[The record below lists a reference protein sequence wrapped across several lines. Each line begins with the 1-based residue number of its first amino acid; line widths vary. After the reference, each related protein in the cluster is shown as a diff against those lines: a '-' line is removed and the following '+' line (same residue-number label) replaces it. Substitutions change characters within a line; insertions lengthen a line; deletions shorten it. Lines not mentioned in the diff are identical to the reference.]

1 MKEKIYIGEKLSEV
15 IPANSTLKVGN
26 STQTLYEYSN
36 TSEVQSTQSIDTSTW
51 AEGTYAYVLNNN
63 GTITINNITVID
75 PMKSADELSY
85 AKMMVKEIDSIIENR
100 AKNATTQITI
110 NNKTIVNDS
119 IDSLYKLRALF
130 VERINRLQK
139 KNSSGVFKSIT
150 VMKTGKTGM

>member
-1 MKEKIYIGEKLSEV
+1 MKETIYIGETIIEA
-15 IPANSTLKVGN
+15 IPASSTLKIGN
-26 STQTLYEYSN
+26 SNQTLYEYSN
-36 TSEVQSTQSIDTSTW
+36 TEDIQTTQTIDTSTW
-51 AEGTYAYVLNNN
+51 EEGTFAYVLNNN

-130 VERINRLQK
+130 IERINRLQK
-139 KNSSGVFKSIT
+139 KNSAGIFKSIT
-150 VMKTGKTGM
+150 ILKKGRN

>member
-1 MKEKIYIGEKLSEV
+1 MKETIYIGETIIEA
-15 IPANSTLKVGN
+15 IPASSTLKIGN

-36 TSEVQSTQSIDTSTW
+36 TSDIQTTQSIDTSTW
-51 AEGTYAYVLNNN
+51 TEGTYAYVLNNN

-85 AKMMVKEIDSIIENR
+85 AKTMVKEIDSIIENR

-139 KNSSGVFKSIT
+139 KNSSGIFKSIT
-150 VMKTGKTGM
+150 IMKKGRN

>member
-1 MKEKIYIGEKLSEV
+1 MKETIYIGGTIIEA
-15 IPANSTLKVGN
+15 IPASSTLKIGN

-36 TSEVQSTQSIDTSTW
+36 TSDIQTTQSIDTSTW
-51 AEGTYAYVLNNN
+51 TEGTYAYVLNNN

-85 AKMMVKEIDSIIENR
+85 AKTMVKEIDSIIENR

-130 VERINRLQK
+130 IERINRLQK
-139 KNSSGVFKSIT
+139 KNSSGIFKSIT
-150 VMKTGKTGM
+150 IMKKGRN